1 MHATYIE
8 THIYLEYKMITF
20 LINKF
25 TRINVS
31 DITVRIESYMKIER
45 TKREICGMNY
55 RKQN

>member
-8 THIYLEYKMITF
+8 THIYLEYKTIAS

-25 TRINVS
+25 TRINVF

-45 TKREICGMNY
+45 TKREICRM
-55 RKQN
+55 